1 MSEGRLKSEDI
12 TSPLNRVRRMA
23 MPQLMR
29 VDVESGSLSPLSA
42 DITDGLSGEV
52 VVSAGA
58 WEDKAVSFAAAKRLK
73 KSQRAA

>member
-1 MSEGRLKSEDI
+1 MSEGRLKSEDN
-12 TSPLNRVRRMA
+12 TSPLDRVRRMA
-23 MPQLMR
+23 MPQLMW

-52 VVSAGA
+52 VFSAGA

>member
-42 DITDGLSGEV
+42 DVTDGLSGEV
-52 VVSAGA
+52 VFSAGA
-58 WEDKAVSFAAAKRLK
+58 WEDKTRSLAAAKLFK
-73 KSQRAA
+73 QRQ

>member
-29 VDVESGSLSPLSA
+29 VDVESGSHSSLSE
-42 DITDGLSGEV
+42 DVTDGLSGEV
-52 VVSAGA
+52 GFSAGA
-58 WEDKAVSFAAAKRLK
+58 WEDKAFSFAAAIKL
-73 KSQRAA
+73 